1 MPIYEYKCEQ
11 CGTIEEV
18 LQKISDDPLTTCG
31 HCSGRLQKLISNST
45 FHLKGSGWYVTDYAQ
60 KAKSGTS
67 SVPSQSSTSEAKS
80 SVSDGSKASSP
91 EASS

>member
-11 CGTIEEV
+11 CGQIEEV
-18 LQKISDDPLTTCG
+18 LQKISEDPLTTCG
-31 HCSGRLQKLISNST
+31 HCSGNLQKLISSST

-67 SVPSQSSTSEAKS
+67 SEPPKPQTNEAKPS
-80 SVSDGSKASSP
+80 APEGSKASSP